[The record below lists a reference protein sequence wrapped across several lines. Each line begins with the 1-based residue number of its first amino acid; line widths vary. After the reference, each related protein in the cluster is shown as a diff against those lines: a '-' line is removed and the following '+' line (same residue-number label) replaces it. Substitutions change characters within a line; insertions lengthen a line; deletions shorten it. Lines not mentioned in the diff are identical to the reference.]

1 MSDRRKDSDWWQ
13 AADRPPP
20 GEPPGGST
28 VPPAPVT
35 GEPPPAPTA
44 PGRVP
49 GAVAGVAAAR
59 RGARGWGDDRWAD
72 DDMVAVRR
80 RGLSSTA
87 PAAPRRAFDQRGPF
101 VAACSALL
109 LVACFLPYYRV
120 ATLAGVPLPQPRT
133 FTVVDSVFGGWRA
146 ALPLVAV
153 VALGL
158 GVTNSLLR
166 VGSRGAV
173 GILSLLRFVAL
184 IQLGLW
190 ILVMVERH
198 VVGTGPVAASLGAK
212 PTVALTWVAWAA
224 VAAAAVALAGSFA
237 SMTNSP
243 QRS

>member
-13 AADRPPP
+13 AADRSPP

-35 GEPPPAPTA
+35 RESPSAPTA
-44 PGRVP
+44 PGRAP
-49 GAVAGVAAAR
+49 GAAGVTAAR
-59 RGARGWGDDRWAD
+59 RGQRGWGDDRWAD

-80 RGLSSTA
+80 RGLSGTA

-120 ATLAGVPLPQPRT
+120 ASIAGVPLSQPRT
-133 FTVVDSVFGGWRA
+133 FTAMDSVFGGWRA
-146 ALPLVAV
+146 VLPLVAV

-166 VGSRGAV
+166 VGSRGAA
-173 GILSLLRFVAL
+173 GILSLLRFVTL
-184 IQLGLW
+184 VQLGLW

-224 VAAAAVALAGSFA
+224 VTAAVVALAGSFA